1 MNLLS
6 IPDEQLP
13 EGPPSA
19 LLTAA
24 RAAVPVWLT
33 MCVRRVAEAQGLEM
47 VSLEEST
54 LTMVERTATETLS
67 RLAALLGTDVDEQ
80 RANPLDIL
88 RDAIGG
94 PTAVL
99 RAAGAQPVA
108 RDRFA
113 EERFPNDVFD
123 LTPATWADID
133 ESLAEPGLT
142 WGAWKAAVVLTRRRD
157 EGLR

>member
-1 MNLLS
+1 
-6 IPDEQLP
+6 
-13 EGPPSA
+13 
-19 LLTAA
+19 
-24 RAAVPVWLT
+24 
-33 MCVRRVAEAQGLEM
+33 
-47 VSLEEST
+47 
-54 LTMVERTATETLS
+54 S
-67 RLAALLGTDVDEQ
+67 RLGALLGTDVDEQ

-113 EERFPNDVFD
+113 EERFPDDVFD

-142 WGAWKAAVVLTRRRD
+142 WGAWKAAIVLTRRRE

>member
-1 MNLLS
+1 MTDGQHESEVL
-6 IPDEQLP
+6 
-13 EGPPSA
+13 EGPPA
-19 LLTAA
+19 ELLAAA
-24 RAAVPVWLT
+24 RATVPVWLT
-33 MCVRRVAEAQGLEM
+33 RCVERVANAQGLEAAG
-47 VSLEEST
+47 LAEST
-54 LTMVERTATETLS
+54 SIMVERTAAETLS

-88 RDAIGG
+88 RDAISG

-113 EERFPNDVFD
+113 EERFPDDVFD

-142 WGAWKAAVVLTRRRD
+142 WGAWKAAMVLTRRRE

>member
-1 MNLLS
+1 MDGQQSRDELEGPAGDLLAVATVKVPIWLSRCVERVAAAQS
-6 IPDEQLP
+6 IPVD
-13 EGPPSA
+13 GV
-19 LLTAA
+19 TAEIE
-24 RAAVPVWLT
+24 V
-33 MCVRRVAEAQGLEM
+33 
-47 VSLEEST
+47 
-54 LTMVERTATETLS
+54 MVERTATETLS

>member
-1 MNLLS
+1 MDGQQSRDELSGPAGDLLAVATATVPIWLSRCVERVAAAQS
-6 IPDEQLP
+6 IPVDGL
-13 EGPPSA
+13 
-19 LLTAA
+19 AA
-24 RAAVPVWLT
+24 
-33 MCVRRVAEAQGLEM
+33 EI
-47 VSLEEST
+47 EE
-54 LTMVERTATETLS
+54 MVERTATETLS

>member
-1 MNLLS
+1 MDGQQSRDELEGPAGDLLAVATATVPIWLSRCVKRVAAAQS
-6 IPDEQLP
+6 IPVDGL
-13 EGPPSA
+13 
-19 LLTAA
+19 AA
-24 RAAVPVWLT
+24 
-33 MCVRRVAEAQGLEM
+33 EI
-47 VSLEEST
+47 EE
-54 LTMVERTATETLS
+54 MVERTATETLS

-88 RDAIGG
+88 RDAIDG

-113 EERFPNDVFD
+113 EERFPDDVFD

>member
-13 EGPPSA
+13 EDPPFA

-24 RAAVPVWLT
+24 SAAVPVWLT

-133 ESLAEPGLT
+133 ESLVEPGLT

>member
-1 MNLLS
+1 VVDGQQSRGELEGPAGDLLAVATATVPIWLSRCVEQVAAAQS
-6 IPDEQLP
+6 IPVDDV
-13 EGPPSA
+13 
-19 LLTAA
+19 
-24 RAAVPVWLT
+24 AV
-33 MCVRRVAEAQGLEM
+33 EI
-47 VSLEEST
+47 EE
-54 LTMVERTATETLS
+54 MVERTATETLS

-80 RANPLDIL
+80 RANPLDML
-88 RDAIGG
+88 RSAVGG
-94 PTAVL
+94 PTEVL
-99 RAAGAQPVA
+99 RAAGARPVP

-113 EERFPNDVFD
+113 EEWFPDDVFD